1 MPAAGHGKVSPD
13 FLFLCQRKT
22 ANLIDNEIH
31 VTAETNLEAHAR
43 WHDFDSSKNTCV
55 FFRVLARISVQEGN
69 RGTVISRESILVRI
83 NVQEI
88 KRR

>member
-1 MPAAGHGKVSPD
+1 MQDDTILTGVK
-13 FLFLCQRKT
+13 
-22 ANLIDNEIH
+22 IH
-31 VTAETNLEAHAR
+31 VL
-43 WHDFDSSKNTCV
+43 

-88 KRR
+88 KRRYDICEGVSTLCIEL